1 MAEESIIHSKAQH
14 YYNVFH
20 HERDGWVGETDVYA
34 WVGRTT
40 QEFKLTPGTA
50 PASALQRS
58 LLEYWKRLFVPMDT
72 DGDGVV
78 SREEFLAGFV
88 SLEDRPDDY
97 ARIVTPSAKVFV
109 ATADVDGDGEL
120 DKSEFKRLFQ
130 SSFALSDEDIDVS
143 FADIDTDSSGSIST
157 DELRAAIRVF
167 HSSTDPNDRGH
178 RLLGPLRS

>member
-1 MAEESIIHSKAQH
+1 MSEDSIIHSKAEH

-20 HERDGWVGETDVYA
+20 RERDGWVSEADVHA
-34 WVGRTT
+34 WVGRTAR
-40 QEFKLTPGTA
+40 EFDLAPGTA
-50 PASALQRS
+50 PADALQKS
-58 LLEYWKRLFVPMDT
+58 ILEYWKRLFVPMDT

-78 SREEFLAGFV
+78 SRDEFLAGFV
-88 SLEDRPDDY
+88 SLENRPDDY
-97 ARIVTPSAKVFV
+97 ARVVTPSAKVFV

-143 FADIDTDSSGSIST
+143 FADIDTDGSGSIST

-178 RLLGPLRS
+178 RLLGALRS

>member
-1 MAEESIIHSKAQH
+1 MPERSIIHSKAEH

-40 QEFKLTPGTA
+40 REFGLAPGTV
-50 PASALQRS
+50 PADALQRS

-78 SREEFLAGFV
+78 SRDEFLAGFV
-88 SLEDRPDDY
+88 SLENRPDDY

-143 FADIDTDSSGSIST
+143 FADIDTDGSGSIST

-167 HSSTDPNDRGH
+167 HSSVDPDDRGH
-178 RLLGPLRS
+178 RLLGALRS

>member
-20 HERDGWVGETDVYA
+20 HERDGWVGESDVYA

-50 PASALQRS
+50 PASALQKS

>member
-1 MAEESIIHSKAQH
+1 MPEKSIIHSKAQH

-20 HERDGWVGETDVYA
+20 NERDGWVSETDVYA

-40 QEFKLTPGTA
+40 REFKLTPGTA

-58 LLEYWKRLFVPMDT
+58 LLEYWKRLFVPMDA

-78 SREEFLAGFV
+78 SRDEFLAGFV
-88 SLEDRPDDY
+88 SLGDKPDDY
-97 ARIVTPSAKVFV
+97 ARIVTPSAQVFV

-178 RLLGPLRS
+178 RLLGALRS

>member
-1 MAEESIIHSKAQH
+1 MPEESIIHSKARH

-20 HERDGWVGETDVYA
+20 HERDGWVSENDVHA

-40 QEFKLTPGTA
+40 REFRLTPGTA
-50 PASALQRS
+50 PADALQRS
-58 LLEYWKRLFVPMDT
+58 LLDYWKRLFVPMDA

-88 SLEDRPDDY
+88 SLGDDPDDY

-130 SSFALSDEDIDVS
+130 SSFALSDEDIDAS

-178 RLLGPLRS
+178 RLLGALRS

>member
-50 PASALQRS
+50 PASALQKS

>member
-1 MAEESIIHSKAQH
+1 MPEKSIIHSKARH

-20 HERDGWVGETDVYA
+20 RERDGWVSETDVHA

-40 QEFKLTPGTA
+40 REFGLAPGTA
-50 PASALQRS
+50 PADALQRS
-58 LLEYWKRLFVPMDT
+58 ILEYWKRLFVPMDT

-78 SREEFLAGFV
+78 SRDEFLAGFV
-88 SLEDRPDDY
+88 SLENKLDDY

-120 DKSEFKRLFQ
+120 DKSEFRRLFQ

-143 FADIDTDSSGSIST
+143 FTDIDTDSSGSIST

-178 RLLGPLRS
+178 RLLGALRS

>member
-1 MAEESIIHSKAQH
+1 MSADSIIHSKARH
-14 YYNVFH
+14 YYDVFH
-20 HERDGWVGETDVYA
+20 RERDGWVSEADVYA
-34 WVGRTT
+34 WAGRTT
-40 QEFKLTPGTA
+40 QEFRLAPGTA
-50 PASALQRS
+50 PADALQNS

-88 SLEDRPDDY
+88 SLENKADDY

-143 FADIDTDSSGSIST
+143 FIDLDTDGSGSIST

-178 RLLGPLRS
+178 RLLGALRP